1 MTMIHRSLALLALLA
16 SLVGAGCG
24 APMTSASDREADEIL
39 ARLRQSYQT
48 TPMLTLR
55 GNMMVTGAPVTI
67 IFDALVRSRDSLR
80 IDLTG
85 PFDIPV
91 GALSATP
98 ANFLFFNAQ
107 EAEAIEG
114 SPDRETF
121 AKLMQLD
128 LEYDEMVSMLRGEL
142 PRFPAA
148 GSYKAAWS
156 GGEVTYTVSAAG
168 GIIERFTIDTS
179 QTAVTSYSRSHAEGE
194 RNVEELSIA
203 YNRFTGV
210 GGRTFPRK
218 VNVDINGGE
227 RKVTVN
233 VEKIED
239 TIDPAK
245 SCALALPDGIERR
258 RL

>member
-1 MTMIHRSLALLALLA
+1 
-16 SLVGAGCG
+16 
-24 APMTSASDREADEIL
+24 
-39 ARLRQSYQT
+39 
-48 TPMLTLR
+48 MLTLR

-148 GSYKAAWS
+148 GSYKANPFGLHDMNGGVAEWVTDCWNKNYQGAPADGSAWTQGNCRKRVLR
-156 GGEVTYTVSAAG
+156 GGSWRDKLEA
-168 GIIERFTIDTS
+168 
-179 QTAVTSYSRSHAEGE
+179 
-194 RNVEELSIA
+194 
-203 YNRFTGV
+203 
-210 GGRTFPRK
+210 
-218 VNVDINGGE
+218 INGTMRNSYDIDVRYLTNGFRVARE
-227 RKVTVN
+227 VN
-233 VEKIED
+233 
-239 TIDPAK
+239 
-245 SCALALPDGIERR
+245 
-258 RL
+258 